1 MEASGRVSSRDELR
15 VRVADPQILSEIVE
29 GEAVVLDLRSGC
41 YFSLDPVASAI
52 WAQVVAETSIADIVA
67 PMQSTHEVDEVTARE
82 AVDGFV
88 ARLRAEGLVVD
99 APLSPGH
106 AALATGGPAA
116 VATGDRAPFTPPVLT
131 RYDDVQDL
139 LLLDP
144 IHDVDESGWPAA
156 RVPQAAAE

>member
-1 MEASGRVSSRDELR
+1 MDATARISPRDDAG

-41 YFSLDPVASAI
+41 YFSLDTVASAI
-52 WAQVVAETSIADIVA
+52 WARVVAEATTAEIVA
-67 PMQSTHEVDEVTARE
+67 SLQATHDVDEATARD
-82 AVDGFV
+82 AVHGFL
-88 ARLRAEGLVVD
+88 AQLRAEGLVTD
-99 APLSPGH
+99 APG
-106 AALATGGPAA
+106 AAEREAAPIAVPA
-116 VATGDRAPFTPPVLT
+116 GIRAPFTPPVLT

-156 RVPQAAAE
+156 RVPPAAAAE